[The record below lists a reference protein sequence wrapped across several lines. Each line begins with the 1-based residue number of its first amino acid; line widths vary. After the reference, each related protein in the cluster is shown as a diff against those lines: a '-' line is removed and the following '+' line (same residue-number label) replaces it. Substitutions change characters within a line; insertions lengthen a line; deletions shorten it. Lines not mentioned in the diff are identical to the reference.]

1 MEEEDERIQ
10 GGRLLVAGV
19 GVVGGG
25 GGGGGHRDGSFTDV
39 GRKEEEEAV
48 EEERQGGGG
57 GGCIVEWSSRGLL
70 EEDPSS
76 SSSSSFGRSTRTST
90 RGTGTPF
97 GTSSNDAAGAG
108 ADEVKRVVRMGYTA
122 VQVVRGSGGTAL
134 EVREVAVG
142 QVLDPKRMGVRAAG
156 SGGGGRGAD
165 EVRFGLVRGLLHDL
179 GFCRVTRIYELLE
192 VLIDDSRYAHVQAFP
207 STAKSNAL
215 QSPGPASSSVDRS
228 NPNSSAT
235 SPAASTAA
243 PTALPFSLDL
253 TEQQRLARS
262 RVLNPYAGIDK
273 PIYGEE
279 GYQVPVVPGL
289 GVAGGTGTGS
299 GSGGGGGVEYVAD
312 RGDDLDE
319 EDPDEDLEL

>member
-1 MEEEDERIQ
+1 MVFARTYRGRSLVIVVVRPLYSQFDSRNRNTLRHVIERRSRRRRRRSETSSPDGVHRRAGCARFRRNGARSERS
-10 GGRLLVAGV
+10 GGR
-19 GVVGGG
+19 
-25 GGGGGHRDGSFTDV
+25 
-39 GRKEEEEAV
+39 
-48 EEERQGGGG
+48 
-57 GGCIVEWSSRGLL
+57 
-70 EEDPSS
+70 
-76 SSSSSFGRSTRTST
+76 
-90 RGTGTPF
+90 
-97 GTSSNDAAGAG
+97 AGAG
-108 ADEVKRVVRMGYTA
+108 SEEDGGASCRFWRRRSRRGRGTFRTCPRLVTRPRLLSSEPYLRVT
-122 VQVVRGSGGTAL
+122 
-134 EVREVAVG
+134 
-142 QVLDPKRMGVRAAG
+142 
-156 SGGGGRGAD
+156 RGAD
-165 EVRFGLVRGLLHDL
+165 G
-179 GFCRVTRIYELLE
+179 C
-192 VLIDDSRYAHVQAFP
+192 SRCPHVQAFP
-207 STAKSNAL
+207 STARSNAL

-299 GSGGGGGVEYVAD
+299 GGGGGIEYVAD